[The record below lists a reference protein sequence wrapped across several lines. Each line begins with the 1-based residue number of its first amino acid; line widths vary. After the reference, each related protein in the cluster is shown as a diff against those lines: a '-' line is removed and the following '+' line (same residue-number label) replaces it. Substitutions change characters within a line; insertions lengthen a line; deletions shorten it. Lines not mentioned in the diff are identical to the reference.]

1 MDACARVRAFIAA
14 SLDGFIAG
22 EDDDMSW
29 LPAPEASGEDHG
41 FGAFLADVGALLI
54 GRRSYDVVVGFDGPW
69 PYGDRPV
76 LVATH
81 RALVSPV
88 FTVRPV
94 HGAIAEL
101 VQTARDAA
109 AGRDVYVDGGDVLRQ
124 VLDAGLLDE
133 VVVTVIPVILGR
145 GAPLFAGARARHCLE
160 LVQCTSLAGGMVQLT
175 YRASRRAV

>member
-1 MDACARVRAFIAA
+1 MA
-14 SLDGFIAG
+14 
-22 EDDDMSW
+22 E
-29 LPAPEASGEDHG
+29 
-41 FGAFLADVGALLI
+41 VGALLL

-81 RALVSPV
+81 RELVSSV
-88 FTVRPV
+88 STVRPV
-94 HGAIAEL
+94 RGAIEEL

-124 VLDAGLLDE
+124 VLDAGLLDD

-145 GAPLFAGARARHCLE
+145 GVPLFAGARARHPLE
-160 LVQCTSLAGGMVQLT
+160 LLASVTLPHGMVQLS
-175 YRASRRAV
+175 YRASPRGV